1 MKKNANGER
10 KTVYVEMESVFRT
23 TYCATKTFYLSL
35 SNEFKL
41 KVQQNSWYFL
51 VKPII
56 VETHDGLPH
65 NK

>member
-10 KTVYVEMESVFRT
+10 KTVYVEIESVFRT

-41 KVQQNSWYFL
+41 KVQ
-51 VKPII
+51 
-56 VETHDGLPH
+56 
-65 NK
+65 